1 MAEQFPPLSA
11 ATLAAAN
18 VSAHAGAGRS
28 GDAARAAAGGRGSAG
43 RQRRDPNHRR
53 RLPSGG
59 GAGGPAADQRRRGT
73 FYGLSLRGGAPDPR
87 YRTLPV
93 DGRPEAHVLA
103 DIAHDYWHIPIRGWW
118 WRTSQPTAVRTPVLP
133 GPRWRAGA
141 RPSSR
146 DRHSGPD
153 YAAANHGYLRPRL
166 AGATT
171 PPQWLSFPGCS
182 PVLEQ
187 TDGQLGFAGGGAGL
201 WPVTRYRAA
210 AGRAAAPAGYPEGYG
225 PRGKDFISHVTFPPE
240 IRDAATAA
248 GGRPACRGAAG
259 PHPRLKMPVYGRFV
273 ANGQFVLLKCNLKR
287 AFLARF
293 MNQLTELRQCAAEQ
307 RLIRPIFNKNHL
319 LNTNAPQEQP

>member
-18 VSAHAGAGRS
+18 QSALAGAGRS

-73 FYGLSLRGGAPDPR
+73 FYGLSLRGGAPGSP
-87 YRTLPV
+87 LPYV
-93 DGRPEAHVLA
+93 AGGWRPEAHVLA

-187 TDGQLGFAGGGAGL
+187 TDGQLGFAGGGRGSGRSPATWGCC
-201 WPVTRYRAA
+201 WASCRACRIPLKGTVRGEKTSSA
-210 AGRAAAPAGYPEGYG
+210 MSPSRRRSSTPGDSCGRTPSLPG
-225 PRGKDFISHVTFPPE
+225 RC
-240 IRDAATAA
+240 
-248 GGRPACRGAAG
+248 RPAPSAE
-259 PHPRLKMPVYGRFV
+259 
-273 ANGQFVLLKCNLKR
+273 KCPFTADSSQTGNL
-287 AFLARF
+287 
-293 MNQLTELRQCAAEQ
+293 CY
-307 RLIRPIFNKNHL
+307 
-319 LNTNAPQEQP
+319 

>member
-1 MAEQFPPLSA
+1 MLAGNAVIPTIDA
-11 ATLAAAN
+11 ACRLAAAQA
-18 VSAHAGAGRS
+18 V
-28 GDAARAAAGGRGSAG
+28 
-43 RQRRDPNHRR
+43 P
-53 RLPSGG
+53 LLISGG
-59 GAGGPAADQRRRGT
+59 VGHSTGYLYEAVRR
-73 FYGLSLRGGAPDPR
+73 DPR
-87 YRTLPV
+87 YRRLPV

-187 TDGQLGFAGGGAGL
+187 TDGQLGFAGGGAGSGRS
-201 WPVTRYRAA
+201 PATRRCCWASC
-210 AGRAAAPAGYPEGYG
+210 R
-225 PRGKDFISHVTFPPE
+225 
-240 IRDAATAA
+240 
-248 GGRPACRGAAG
+248 ACRIPLKGTVRGERLHQPCHLPAEILDARRQLREDAQLAGA
-259 PHPRLKMPVYGRFV
+259 L
-273 ANGQFVLLKCNLKR
+273 Q
-287 AFLARF
+287 ART
-293 MNQLTELRQCAAEQ
+293 LG
-307 RLIRPIFNKNHL
+307 
-319 LNTNAPQEQP
+319 